1 MHTPPR
7 GSGDDVTSSI
17 TWLWIRVIEEVP
29 PWYTTC
35 ISPWNGGPERPSTLN
50 PNVVFPIAGSMRPPP
65 LTCAPACCGGV
76 VQLTV
81 KLVLA
86 VPPAGTLTFTGFV
99 LVTVQLLATVSVTLR
114 LPAGR
119 PLNVTLP
126 FGTIGWLVALGV
138 PASTVTVKVL
148 GKLEPVVV
156 FDTVRLPVVG
166 AGLSASTVASHV
178 QGVLGAQPEFWES

>member
-1 MHTPPR
+1 
-7 GSGDDVTSSI
+7 
-17 TWLWIRVIEEVP
+17 
-29 PWYTTC
+29 
-35 ISPWNGGPERPSTLN
+35 
-50 PNVVFPIAGSMRPPP
+50 MRPPP
-65 LTCAPACCGGV
+65 LTCARACCGGV

-99 LVTVQLLATVSVTLR
+99 LVTVQLLATVSVSLR

-166 AGLSASTVASHV
+166 GVVQFTVKLVLAVPPAGTLTFTGFVLVTVQLSATASV
-178 QGVLGAQPEFWES
+178 TL